1 MTNEPNEAVLA
12 LWREQTAFL
21 TQVPEFVTRYVD
33 DIGGH
38 LGTLY
43 QEAEKRQDQTALQRI
58 STTWEHVNALKQT
71 IDNQQQIATNAGVI
85 VAALKVQRD
94 ELAAELQNLLST
106 IGAQLQQGD
115 PLTGFIERLYEDWLD
130 TLDTDEIEEDA
141 QDELLDW
148 IADEINGAWHV
159 PAGLPVRRVLSA
171 IRGHLQLD
179 DEQRALFQGFLNSL
193 G

>member
-1 MTNEPNEAVLA
+1 MTQEPNEAVLA
-12 LWREQTAFL
+12 LWREQTSFL

-43 QEAEKRQDQTALQRI
+43 QQAEERQDQDALQRI
-58 STTWEHVNALKQT
+58 RVTWEHVNALKAT
-71 IDNQQQIATNAGVI
+71 IDNQQQIASNAGVI